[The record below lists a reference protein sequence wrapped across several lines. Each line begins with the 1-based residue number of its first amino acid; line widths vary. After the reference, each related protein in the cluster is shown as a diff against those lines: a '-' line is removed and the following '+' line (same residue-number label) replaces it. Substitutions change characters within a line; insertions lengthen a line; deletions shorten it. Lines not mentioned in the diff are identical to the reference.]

1 MDGPMTPRLRRG
13 LVIIGLVLM
22 PFIVGL
28 LFTYEI
34 IKIPFPTN
42 MAEQPSTGYQDAP
55 RNLPP
60 EGAVPV
66 QGLSVIPEEFPVN
79 PVPADEIS
87 LQRGAILYEIHCQVC
102 HGAQGHA
109 DGPLAGYFDRTPQ
122 NLTAAQIKG
131 EFDGSVYLTI
141 VQGFGQMPSLAE
153 NLTPRER
160 WDVINYVRTLPP
172 R

>member
-1 MDGPMTPRLRRG
+1 MNSRQRRG
-13 LVIIGLVLM
+13 LVIIALVVS

-34 IKIPFPTN
+34 IKIPFPAD
-42 MAEQPSTGYQDAP
+42 MSESPSIDYQEAH
-55 RNLPP
+55 RELPP

-66 QGLSVIPEEFPVN
+66 QGLSIIPEEFPGN
-79 PVPADEIS
+79 PVPSDEIS
-87 LQRGAILYEIHCQVC
+87 LQRGAILYGIHCQVC
-102 HGAQGHA
+102 HGAEGHG
-109 DGPLAGYFDRTPQ
+109 DGPLSSYFDRTPQ
-122 NLTAAQIKG
+122 NLTASQITN

-141 VQGFGQMPSLAE
+141 AQGFGQMPSLAE
-153 NLTPRER
+153 NLTLRER

>member
-1 MDGPMTPRLRRG
+1 MTPRRRRG
-13 LVIIGLVLM
+13 LVIIGLVLT

-28 LFTYEI
+28 LLTFEI

-42 MAEQPSTGYQDAP
+42 MASQPAFAYQEGP
-55 RNLPP
+55 RMLPP

-66 QGLSVIPEEFPVN
+66 QGLSIVPDEFPAN
-79 PVPADEIS
+79 PVPPDETS
-87 LQRGAILYEIHCQVC
+87 LQRGAILYGIHCQVC
-102 HGAQGHA
+102 HGAQGHG
-109 DGPLAGYFDRTPQ
+109 DGPLVKYFNRTPQ
-122 NLTAAQIKG
+122 NLTAEQITG

-172 R
+172 Q